1 MEFATVMLNH
11 IRAEWLKLTRRPLTW
26 VLLAIFLALL
36 ILQVL
41 SLFTLVHLA
50 QLLGVGANGAV
61 RGVQIEEYA
70 GWIVFPGLFG
80 NVFSHINSL
89 GGVFAVILAAG
100 AMGSEYGWGTL
111 RTQLARDPNRARY
124 LIAKLL
130 TLLALLAVAMVLAL
144 IVGSTL
150 GAVLGLLVGDVGAPG
165 ARDLVILPLAILRA
179 LYVLLPYILLTL
191 SFAIIG
197 RSVLVGLAG
206 GLLYLVFEVGFGTLA
221 ILQVFGGVWQ
231 SIYNLTIQRNIST
244 LTVQNLH
251 AFGLHPERLTS
262 PDLFQT
268 PSLLQ
273 ATLVIAIYSAGFLA
287 TAIYVLQRR
296 DITGAA

>member
-1 MEFATVMLNH
+1 MLNL
-11 IRAEWLKLTRRPLTW
+11 IRAEWLKLTKRPLTW

-36 ILQVL
+36 IPQVV
-41 SLFTLVHLA
+41 SLFMLVHLA
-50 QLLGVGANGAV
+50 QLLGLGDGGAV

-70 GWIVFPGLFG
+70 HWIVFPGLFG
-80 NVFSHINSL
+80 SVFAHINSL

-111 RTQLARDPNRARY
+111 RTQLARDPDRVRY

-130 TLLALLAVAMVLAL
+130 TLLGLLAVAMVLDL
-144 IVGSTL
+144 VLGSAL
-150 GAVLGLLVGDVGAPG
+150 GAALGLLVGEVGAP
-165 ARDLVILPLAILRA
+165 AASDLAALPLAILRA
-179 LYVLLPYILLTL
+179 LYVLLPYVLLTL

-206 GLLYLVFEVGFGTLA
+206 GLLYLVFEAGFGTLA
-221 ILQVFGGVWQ
+221 VLQVLGGVWQ
-231 SIYNLTIQRNIST
+231 TIYNLTIQRNINS
-244 LTVQNLH
+244 LTVLNLR

-268 PSLLQ
+268 PSSLQ
-273 ATLVIAIYSAGFLA
+273 ATLVIALYSAGFLV
-287 TAIYVLQRR
+287 TALYLLRRR
-296 DITGAA
+296 DVAGAA